1 MMQNLFARRE
11 FTGYHMVAVM
21 TLFFGTIIS
30 VNLLMAWYANT
41 SWSGLVVKNS
51 YVASQEFN
59 GKLEEARRQ
68 EALGWKADI
77 DMTGKGISLFLHD
90 GAGKPLEVLAIEAK
104 AFHRKAAATGVPVTL
119 SGAGGAWSSAQ
130 EFVPG
135 LWRIEVDA
143 TLADGQRFEKTYELT
158 LK

>member
-59 GKLEEARRQ
+59 GKLEE
-68 EALGWKADI
+68 GD
-77 DMTGKGISLFLHD
+77 S
-90 GAGKPLEVLAIEAK
+90 VLC
-104 AFHRKAAATGVPVTL
+104 VPVARKHL
-119 SGAGGAWSSAQ
+119 SGLLWEGGS
-130 EFVPG
+130 PG
-135 LWRIEVDA
+135 LESSLKD
-143 TLADGQRFEKTYELT
+143 RFHILI
-158 LK
+158 

>member
-1 MMQNLFARRE
+1 MRHILLAVTLAAMVLPAGAHDSTGPNGGQMTDAGNLHVE
-11 FTGYHMVAVM
+11 
-21 TLFFGTIIS
+21 
-30 VNLLMAWYANT
+30 
-41 SWSGLVVKNS
+41 VVTRAET
-51 YVASQEFN
+51 VQVF
-59 GKLEEARRQ
+59 
-68 EALGWKADI
+68 LG
-77 DMTGKGISLFLHD
+77 D